1 MNTYTKRKIIELS
14 ISTACV
20 LGIFLLWYIIAGL
33 KIFPEYFIPSPAN
46 VLEAFREIALDGYR
60 GGTLLQHLGD
70 SLIRVITG
78 FLFAWLIAIPLG
90 MMMGYN
96 WTVKAFFDPIVEFYR
111 PLPPLAY
118 YTILVI
124 WLGIGNESK
133 ITLLFLAAFPPL
145 SISAMSAVASVP
157 MEKIYTAQ
165 SLGASRGYIFGHV
178 IFPSCLPGIFTGM
191 RVSIG
196 FTYTTLVS
204 SEIVAATSGIGWMVL
219 DAGKFLRG
227 DVMFMGIIVM
237 GVTGIILD
245 RLIRVVEKIVIPWK
259 GREC

>member
-1 MNTYTKRKIIELS
+1 MNKYTKRKIIELS
-14 ISTACV
+14 ISSASV
-20 LGIFLLWYIIAGL
+20 LTIFILWFIVAEL
-33 KIFPEYFIPSPAN
+33 KIFPEYFIPAPAS
-46 VLEAFREIALDGYR
+46 VLDSFLEISVSGYR

-70 SLIRVITG
+70 SLFRVISG
-78 FLFAWLIAIPLG
+78 FILACFIAIPLG
-90 MMMGYN
+90 MLMGYN
-96 WTVKAFFDPIVEFYR
+96 WKVKAIFDPIIEFYR

-145 SISAMSAVASVP
+145 SISAMSAVAAVP
-157 MEKIYTAQ
+157 IERIQTAQ
-165 SLGASRGYIFGHV
+165 SLGASNFKIFSHV
-178 IFPSCLPGIFTGM
+178 VFPSCLPGIFTGM

-227 DVMFMGIIVM
+227 DVMFMGIFVM
-237 GVTGIILD
+237 GITGIILD
-245 RLIRVVEKIVIPWK
+245 RLIRIAERLIIPWK
-259 GREC
+259 GKG

>member
-1 MNTYTKRKIIELS
+1 MNKFTKRKTIELCLS
-14 ISTACV
+14 ATTV
-20 LGIFLLWYIIAGL
+20 LAIFILWFIVAKL
-33 KIFPEYFIPSPAN
+33 KIFPEYFIPAPAS
-46 VLEAFREIALDGYR
+46 VLDSFIEIAFTGYR

-70 SLIRVITG
+70 SLFRVISG
-78 FLFAWLIAIPLG
+78 FLLACIVAVPLG
-90 MMMGYN
+90 MLMGYN
-96 WTVKAFFDPIVEFYR
+96 WKVKAIFDPLIEFYR

-145 SISAMSAVASVP
+145 SINAMSAVASVP
-157 MEKIYTAQ
+157 MERIHTAQ
-165 SLGASRGYIFGHV
+165 SLGANKFKIFSHV
-178 IFPSCLPGIFTGM
+178 VFPSCLPGIFTGM

-237 GVTGIILD
+237 GLTGIILD
-245 RLIRVVEKIVIPWK
+245 RLIRIAEKIIIPWK
-259 GREC
+259 GKG

>member
-1 MNTYTKRKIIELS
+1 MNKYTKRKLAEL
-14 ISTACV
+14 ILSTSTV
-20 LGIFLLWYIIAGL
+20 LVIFLLWYTIAKL
-33 KIFPEYFIPSPAN
+33 RIFPEYFIPSPAS
-46 VLEAFREIALDGYR
+46 VLSSFKEIALSGYR

-70 SLIRVITG
+70 SLFRVISG
-78 FLFAWLIAIPLG
+78 FILACLIAIPLG
-90 MMMGYN
+90 MFMGYS
-96 WTVKAFFDPIVEFYR
+96 WKVKAVFDPIVEFYR

-145 SISAMSAVASVP
+145 SINAMSAVASVS
-157 MEKIYTAQ
+157 MEKIQTAQ
-165 SLGASRGYIFGHV
+165 SLGAGKKYILRHV

-245 RLIRVVEKIVIPWK
+245 RIIRIAEKILVPWK
-259 GREC
+259 GKEC

>member
-20 LGIFLLWYIIAGL
+20 LAIFIVWYVIAEL
-33 KIFPEYFIPSPAN
+33 KIFPEYFIPSPAS
-46 VLEAFREIALDGYR
+46 VLEAFKEIAFSGYR

-70 SLIRVITG
+70 SLFRVISG
-78 FLFAWLIAIPLG
+78 FLFACLIAIPLG

-96 WTVKAFFDPIVEFYR
+96 WKVKAFFDPIVEFYR

-145 SISAMSAVASVP
+145 SISAMSAVASVSV
-157 MEKIYTAQ
+157 EKIHTAQ
-165 SLGASRGYIFGHV
+165 SLGASKMQIFSRV

-237 GVTGIILD
+237 GITGIILD
-245 RLIRVVEKIVIPWK
+245 RLIRVAEIIIIPWK
-259 GREC
+259 GKNC

>member
-1 MNTYTKRKIIELS
+1 MKPYKRRKVIELS
-14 ISTACV
+14 LSAASV
-20 LGIFLLWYIIAGL
+20 LFIFLLWFTVAEL
-33 KIFPEYFIPSPAN
+33 KIFPEYFIPSPAS
-46 VLEAFREIALDGYR
+46 VLDSFLEISASGYR
-60 GGTLLQHLGD
+60 GGTLLEHLGD
-70 SLIRVITG
+70 SLFRVMSG
-78 FLFAWLIAIPLG
+78 FIFACIIAVPLG
-90 MMMGYN
+90 MFMGYN
-96 WTVKAFFDPIVEFYR
+96 WKVKAVFDPIVEFYR

-145 SISAMSAVASVP
+145 SISAMSAVSSVSL
-157 MEKIYTAQ
+157 ERIQTAQ
-165 SLGASRGYIFGHV
+165 SLGAGKMKIFSHV

-237 GVTGIILD
+237 GITGIILD
-245 RLIRVVEKIVIPWK
+245 RLIRIAEKLIIPWK
-259 GREC
+259 GKG

>member
-1 MNTYTKRKIIELS
+1 MNKYKKHKIQEALISLS
-14 ISTACV
+14 AV
-20 LGIFLLWYIIAGL
+20 LAIFITWSVVAAM
-33 KIFPEYFIPSPAN
+33 KIFPEYFIPTPAS
-46 VLEAFREIALDGYR
+46 VFRAFKEIAFEGYR
-60 GGTLLQHLGD
+60 GGTLLEHLGD
-70 SLIRVITG
+70 SLFRVLSG
-78 FLFAWLIAIPLG
+78 FILACMIAIPLG
-90 MMMGYN
+90 MLMGFN
-96 WTVKAFFDPIVEFYR
+96 RKIKALFDPIVEFYR

-124 WLGIGNESK
+124 WLGIGNASK

-145 SISAMSAVASVP
+145 SINSMAAVASVP
-157 MEKIYTAQ
+157 LERIHTAQ
-165 SLGASRGYIFGHV
+165 SLGANKRQIFSRV

-227 DVMFMGIIVM
+227 DVMFMGILVM

-245 RLIRVVEKIVIPWK
+245 RLIRIAEMLIVPWK
-259 GREC
+259 GKG

>member
-1 MNTYTKRKIIELS
+1 MIEFS
-14 ISTACV
+14 ISTTSV
-20 LGIFLLWYIIAGL
+20 LTIFIVWYVVAEM
-33 KIFPEYFIPSPAN
+33 KIFPEYFIPAPAS
-46 VLEAFREIALDGYR
+46 VWEAFKEIALTGYR

-70 SLIRVITG
+70 SLFRVISG
-78 FLFAWLIAIPLG
+78 FILACFIAIPLG
-90 MMMGYN
+90 MFMGFN
-96 WTVKAFFDPIVEFYR
+96 WKIKAVFDPIVEFYR

-124 WLGIGNESK
+124 WLGIENESK

-145 SISAMSAVASVP
+145 SISAMSAVAAVP
-157 MEKIYTAQ
+157 MERIHTAR
-165 SLGASRGYIFGHV
+165 SLGAGRLQIFTHV

-227 DVMFMGIIVM
+227 DVMFMGIFVM
-237 GVTGIILD
+237 GITGIILD
-245 RLIRVVEKIVIPWK
+245 RLIRIAEKIIIPWK
-259 GREC
+259 GKG

>member
-1 MNTYTKRKIIELS
+1 MNKYKKNKLLE
-14 ISTACV
+14 
-20 LGIFLLWYIIAGL
+20 FLLSLSSILIVITAWVVIAGL
-33 KIFPEYFIPSPAN
+33 NIFPEYFIPPPSS
-46 VLEAFREIALDGYR
+46 VFRAFKEIALVGYR
-60 GGTLLQHLGD
+60 GGTLFQHLGD
-70 SLIRVITG
+70 SLFRVISG
-78 FLFAWLIAIPLG
+78 FLLACFIAIPLG
-90 MMMGYN
+90 MLMGYN
-96 WTVKAFFDPIVEFYR
+96 RKVKAFFDPLVEFYR

-124 WLGIGNESK
+124 WLGIGNASK

-145 SISAMSAVASVP
+145 SINAMAAVAAVP
-157 MEKIYTAQ
+157 LERIHTAQ
-165 SLGASRGYIFGHV
+165 SLGAGKRQIFSHV

-227 DVMFMGIIVM
+227 DVMFMGILVM
-237 GVTGIILD
+237 GITGILLD
-245 RLIRVVEKIVIPWK
+245 RVIRIAEMIIVPWK
-259 GREC
+259 GKC

>member
-1 MNTYTKRKIIELS
+1 MNIYNKRKIITS
-14 ISTACV
+14 AISSSSV
-20 LGIFLLWYIIAGL
+20 LTIFILWFIVAEL
-33 KIFPEYFIPSPAN
+33 KIFPEYFIPAPAS
-46 VLEAFREIALDGYR
+46 VLESFLEIAFSGYR
-60 GGTLLQHLGD
+60 GGTLLHHLGD
-70 SLIRVITG
+70 SLFRVISG
-78 FLFAWLIAIPLG
+78 FLFACIIAIPLG

-96 WTVKAFFDPIVEFYR
+96 WKVKAVFDPIVEFYR

-157 MEKIYTAQ
+157 MERIYTAQ
-165 SLGASRGYIFGHV
+165 SLGAGKMKIFSHV
-178 IFPSCLPGIFTGM
+178 IFPSCLPEIFTGM

-237 GVTGIILD
+237 GITGIILD
-245 RLIRVVEKIVIPWK
+245 RLIRIAEKIIIPWK
-259 GREC
+259 GKN

>member
-1 MNTYTKRKIIELS
+1 MNKYKKDKLIEIL
-14 ISTACV
+14 ISFGTV
-20 LGIFLLWYIIAGL
+20 LALFTLWSVIAAL
-33 KIFPEYFIPSPAN
+33 KIFPEYFIPSPAS
-46 VLEAFREIALDGYR
+46 VFRAFKEIAFEGYR
-60 GGTLLQHLGD
+60 GGTLLEHLGD
-70 SLIRVITG
+70 SLFRVLSG
-78 FLFAWLIAIPLG
+78 FLLACLIAIPLG
-90 MMMGYN
+90 MLMGFN
-96 WTVKAFFDPIVEFYR
+96 KKIKALFDPVVEFYR

-124 WLGIGNESK
+124 WLGIDNASK

-145 SISAMSAVASVP
+145 SINAMAAVSSVP
-157 MEKIYTAQ
+157 MERIHTAQ
-165 SLGASRGYIFGHV
+165 SLGASKWQIFSRV

-227 DVMFMGIIVM
+227 DVMFMGILVM
-237 GVTGIILD
+237 GITGIILD
-245 RLIRVVEKIVIPWK
+245 RLIRIAEIIIVPWK
-259 GREC
+259 GKG

>member
-1 MNTYTKRKIIELS
+1 MNKYKKRKIIELTL
-14 ISTACV
+14 STSTV
-20 LGIFLLWYIIAGL
+20 LFIFLLWYIVAEM
-33 KIFPEYFIPSPAN
+33 KIFPEYFIPSPAS
-46 VLEAFREIALDGYR
+46 VLDSFLEIATTGYR

-70 SLIRVITG
+70 SLFRVISG
-78 FLFAWLIAIPLG
+78 FLVACIIAVPLG
-90 MMMGYN
+90 MFMGYS
-96 WTVKAFFDPIVEFYR
+96 WKVKAIFDPIVEFYR

-133 ITLLFLAAFPPL
+133 VTLLFLAAFPPL

-157 MEKIYTAQ
+157 LERIQTAQ
-165 SLGASRGYIFGHV
+165 SLGAGKLKIFSHV

-237 GVTGIILD
+237 GITGIMLD
-245 RLIRVVEKIVIPWK
+245 RLIRLAEKLIVPWK
-259 GREC
+259 GKG

>member
-1 MNTYTKRKIIELS
+1 MNKYTKRKITELS
-14 ISTACV
+14 ISTASV
-20 LGIFLLWYIIAGL
+20 LSIFILWFIVAEL
-33 KIFPEYFIPSPAN
+33 KIFPEYFIPSPAS
-46 VLEAFREIALDGYR
+46 VLDAFLDIALTGYR

-70 SLIRVITG
+70 SLFRVIIG
-78 FLFAWLIAIPLG
+78 FLLACLIAVPLG
-90 MMMGYN
+90 LFMGYN
-96 WTVKAFFDPIVEFYR
+96 WKVKAIFDPIIEFYR

-145 SISAMSAVASVP
+145 SISAMSAVAAVP
-157 MEKIYTAQ
+157 MERIHTAQ
-165 SLGASRGYIFGHV
+165 SLGAGKRQIFSHV

-227 DVMFMGIIVM
+227 DIMFMGIIVM
-237 GVTGIILD
+237 GITGIILD
-245 RLIRVVEKIVIPWK
+245 RFIRIAEKIIIPWK
-259 GREC
+259 GKR

>member
-1 MNTYTKRKIIELS
+1 MKNYSKRKIIELS
-14 ISTACV
+14 ISAACV
-20 LGIFLLWYIIAGL
+20 LTIFVVWYIVAAL
-33 KIFPEYFIPSPAN
+33 KIFPEYFIPTPAS
-46 VLEAFREIALDGYR
+46 VLDAFKEIAVSGYR

-70 SLIRVITG
+70 SLFRVITG
-78 FLFAWLIAIPLG
+78 FLFACLIAIPLG

-96 WTVKAFFDPIVEFYR
+96 WKVKAFFDPIVEFYR

-145 SISAMSAVASVP
+145 SISAMSAVSSVP
-157 MEKIYTAQ
+157 MEKIHTAQ
-165 SLGASRGYIFGHV
+165 SLGAGKAYIFGHV

-237 GVTGIILD
+237 GITGIILD
-245 RLIRVVEKIVIPWK
+245 RLLRIAEKVLIPWK
-259 GREC
+259 GKEC

>member
-1 MNTYTKRKIIELS
+1 MSRYAKRKILELS
-14 ISTACV
+14 ISAACV
-20 LGIFLLWYIIAGL
+20 TGLFAVWYIIARM
-33 KIFPEYFIPSPAN
+33 KIFPEYFIPAPSS
-46 VLEAFREIALDGYR
+46 VWEVFVDIAVNGYR

-70 SLIRVITG
+70 SLFRVITG
-78 FLFAWLIAIPLG
+78 FVFACILAIPLG
-90 MMMGYN
+90 MLMGYS
-96 WTVKAFFDPIVEFYR
+96 WKVKAFFDPIVEFYR

-145 SISAMSAVASVP
+145 SISAMSAVASVSQ
-157 MEKIYTAQ
+157 EKIHTAR
-165 SLGASRGYIFGHV
+165 SLGAGKGYVFRHV
-178 IFPSCLPGIFTGM
+178 IFPSCLPEIFTGM

-227 DVMFMGIIVM
+227 DVMFMGILVM
-237 GVTGIILD
+237 GITGILLD
-245 RLIRVVEKIVIPWK
+245 RLLRAAEKLFVPWK
-259 GREC
+259 GKEC

>member
-14 ISTACV
+14 ISASCV
-20 LGIFLLWYIIAGL
+20 IGILILWYIIAAM
-33 KIFPEYFIPSPAN
+33 KIFPEYFIPSPAS
-46 VLEAFREIALDGYR
+46 VYDSFLEIALTGYR
-60 GGTLLQHLGD
+60 GGTLVQHLGD
-70 SLIRVITG
+70 SLFRVITG
-78 FLFAWLIAIPLG
+78 FLFACLIAIPLG

-96 WTVKAFFDPIVEFYR
+96 WKVKAFFDPIVEFYR

-145 SISAMSAVASVP
+145 SISAMSAVASVSQ
-157 MEKIYTAQ
+157 EKIYTAQ
-165 SLGASRGYIFGHV
+165 SLGASKLQIFNHV

-237 GVTGIILD
+237 GITGIILD
-245 RLIRVVEKIVIPWK
+245 RLIRVAEKIIVPWK
-259 GREC
+259 GKEC